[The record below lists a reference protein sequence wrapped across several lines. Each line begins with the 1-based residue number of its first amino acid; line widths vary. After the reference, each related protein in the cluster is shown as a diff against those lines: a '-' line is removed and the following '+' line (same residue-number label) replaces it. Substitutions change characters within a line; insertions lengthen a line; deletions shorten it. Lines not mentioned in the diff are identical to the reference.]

1 MLESI
6 RKNKK
11 GIVLMIIS
19 SLLACTGQL
28 FFKLAVS
35 GGIWFILFGF
45 AFYGLGALCML
56 VAYRFGKLSVL
67 QPVLSMNYIF
77 SLILGAL
84 VLRETISLFKAMG
97 VFIVICGVVMIA
109 AGDEE

>member
-1 MLESI
+1 
-6 RKNKK
+6 
-11 GIVLMIIS
+11 MIIS

-28 FFKLAVS
+28 FFKLSAAA
-35 GGIWFILFGF
+35 GMLFVLLGF

-84 VLRETISLFKAMG
+84 VLRENISLFKAMG